1 MSTQSNDLNSQ
12 KHHSRRRQSKRI
24 FEMVL
29 FAMLGALMFC
39 SDLIME
45 ALPNIH
51 LLGMLIV
58 VYTIVFRSKALIP
71 IYVYVFLMGAF
82 SGFATWWVPYL
93 YIWTIL
99 WGLAMLLPRRMPRP
113 LACVMYTAV
122 CALHGLF
129 FGVLYAPFHALIYRT
144 GWAGMIAWIVAGF
157 HFDLLHF
164 IGNLGAGLFIVPV
177 AELLLR
183 LYRKYLR

>member
-12 KHHSRRRQSKRI
+12 KRHSRRRQSRRI

-58 VYTIVFRSKALIP
+58 VYTIVFRRKALIP
-71 IYVYVFLMGAF
+71 LYVYVLLMGVF
-82 SGFATWWVPYL
+82 SG
-93 YIWTIL
+93 
-99 WGLAMLLPRRMPRP
+99 
-113 LACVMYTAV
+113 
-122 CALHGLF
+122 
-129 FGVLYAPFHALIYRT
+129 
-144 GWAGMIAWIVAGF
+144 
-157 HFDLLHF
+157 
-164 IGNLGAGLFIVPV
+164 
-177 AELLLR
+177 
-183 LYRKYLR
+183 